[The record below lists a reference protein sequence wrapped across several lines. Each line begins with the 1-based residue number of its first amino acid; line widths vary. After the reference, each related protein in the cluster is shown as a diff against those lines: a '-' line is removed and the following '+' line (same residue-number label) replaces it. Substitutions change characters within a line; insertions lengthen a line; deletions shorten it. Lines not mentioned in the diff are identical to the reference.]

1 MTTKRNFPTKKST
14 REHSETNLEWST
26 TAVHFP
32 KRTLQLLKLVAFHRA
47 QTMGGRISVSKLV
60 SDIVESHRKE
70 LERELN
76 K

>member
-1 MTTKRNFPTKKST
+1 MTNTRSAPKKKST
-14 REHSETNLEWST
+14 VDNSDTNAEWST

-47 QTMGGRISVSKLV
+47 QTRGGRISVSKLV

-70 LERELN
+70 LEREIP